1 MNKKDLREK
10 YKKIRNDIENKELKS
25 KIITDKIINS
35 EIFNESEVVA
45 LYSNLPSEVDTT
57 FLINNSLNKGKIVLL
72 PKVIDKFSMEFYKI
86 ESIKDLNVGSF
97 GIKEPNNINKISR
110 EDIDLIIV
118 PGICFDNS
126 FNRIGFGK
134 GYYDKY
140 LYNDNKIIKIG
151 ICFDEQIL
159 ANNSIETTE
168 FDIKMDMILTD
179 KNTLIYKK
187 IEKNMNMC

>member
-35 EIFNESEVVA
+35 KIFNESRVVA

-118 PGICFDNS
+118 P
-126 FNRIGFGK
+126 
-134 GYYDKY
+134 
-140 LYNDNKIIKIG
+140 
-151 ICFDEQIL
+151 
-159 ANNSIETTE
+159 
-168 FDIKMDMILTD
+168 
-179 KNTLIYKK
+179 
-187 IEKNMNMC
+187 